1 MRKTKKQLL
10 GLAGLLAVGV
20 MTAVAYS
27 MPAPDAAAAS
37 EDGVY
42 TCDNNDPDN
51 PCPSKSEGVNL
62 QVLVTSPNTSMKIIK
77 PQDKTIT
84 VGSSVPME
92 VIFSESNS
100 LEFYLT
106 RQSDGQRIDLPGYT
120 TTQPSGTYSSSID
133 TTGLAFGEYLFHAVA
148 HGNNAATADDTSS
161 FEYRAITAAFE
172 GNKENGDPI
181 LGINLNEKVNKVSVQ
196 IYNKKGEPLFVDA
209 NGNET
214 PLLMDRNDIDPTTGK
229 ITATMPFK
237 HYDADTGDYTATV
250 TAYNNNDE
258 VISMVTAATYYT
270 NPERPVDPTKPVDP
284 STPDVPNTGILRI
297 GNLNITRLDYLLTGL
312 IAFGVAACFA
322 LYLVFRKKHRR

>member
-10 GLAGLLAVGV
+10 GLAGLLAVGI

-27 MPAPDAAAAS
+27 MPAPGAAAVAVDDPPAS
-37 EDGVY
+37 KE
-42 TCDNNDPDN
+42 
-51 PCPSKSEGVNL
+51 SGVNL
-62 QVLVTSPNTSMKIIK
+62 QVLVTSPYTSLKIVK
-77 PQDKTIT
+77 PQDKTIV
-84 VGSSVPME
+84 VGSSVPIE
-92 VIFSESNS
+92 VYFSESNS

-106 RQSDGQRIDLPGYT
+106 RKSDGQRIDLPGYT
-120 TTQPSGTYSSSID
+120 TPEPSGSYSSSID
-133 TTGLAFGEYLFHAVA
+133 TSNLEFGEYLFHAKA
-148 HGNNAATADDTSS
+148 LGNNAATAEDTSS

-196 IYNKKGEPLFVDA
+196 IYDKAGKPLFVDA
-209 NGNET
+209 DGNET
-214 PLLMDRNDIDPTTGK
+214 PLLMDRSAIDPVTGK
-229 ITATMPFK
+229 IIATMPFA

-250 TAYNNNDE
+250 TAYNDNDE
-258 VISMVTAATYYT
+258 IISMVTATTHYI
-270 NPERPVDPTKPVDP
+270 NPERPVEP

-322 LYLVFRKKHRR
+322 IYLVFRKKHRR